1 MNRPTAG
8 LLTGRKGAWRFVGA
22 CLRAGLSS
30 AMACGLFAA
39 LPARAAEV
47 PSEQVQIADPYLE
60 LHTGP
65 GIGYPVFHVAARE
78 EWVEILLRHTDWFK
92 VRTANG
98 KVGWVTRAQLET
110 TLTQAGAKKS
120 FRDVLLD
127 DYLLRKL
134 ELGMAWGRFKSEPML
149 KVHTGYR
156 VSDTLSL
163 EAAIGQVQGLYSG
176 TDFWH
181 VGLNVEPWSDKRL
194 SPFFG
199 VGAGRFKNVPNASLV
214 SANTTNANLAHATL
228 GLRYHIG
235 DRFVL
240 RTDYSLY
247 TAFVSDVRST
257 EYRALTLGVSFFF

>member
-1 MNRPTAG
+1 MLLLRWP
-8 LLTGRKGAWRFVGA
+8 LLTLALCA
-22 CLRAGLSS
+22 
-30 AMACGLFAA
+30 AMAAV
-39 LPARAAEV
+39 PARAADE
-47 PSEQVQIADPYLE
+47 PRDQVQVADPYLE

-110 TLTQAGAKKS
+110 TLTQAGSKRT

-127 DYLLRKL
+127 DYLRRKL
-134 ELGMAWGRFKSEPML
+134 ELGLAWGRFKSEPML
-149 KVHTGYR
+149 KVYTGYR

-163 EAAIGQVQGLYSG
+163 EGTIGQVQGLYSG

-181 VGLNVEPWSDKRL
+181 VGVNAEPWSDRRL
-194 SPFFG
+194 SPFLG
-199 VGAGRFKNVPNASLV
+199 IGLGKFKNVPNASLV
-214 SANTTNANLAHATL
+214 SAATTNANLAHGTL
-228 GLRYHIG
+228 GLRYHVG

-240 RTDYSLY
+240 RTDYSIY
-247 TAFVSDVRST
+247 TSFVSDTRSL
-257 EYRALTLGVSFFF
+257 EYRAVTLGVSFFF